1 MKNWSKISSIAA
13 VVAISAS
20 VIPTI
25 PVMADEPSAAA
36 TAADSVLYRAT
47 FDGDPCVGE
56 DVVKT
61 SAGNIV
67 KVNECFPAYEVG
79 VTGTLPHH
87 HSGEKGNSDDKTS
100 KWILPG
106 DTESYPYTNNGAG
119 TSNTYQLVDNVFG
132 KTDKALKMTPA
143 STSNAI
149 EYLIPANA
157 GGINDIS
164 GGWFG
169 NGGSPYRGALANATA
184 DLEDGQQLKISFD
197 IARSE
202 IQGNLAV
209 RLESANGM
217 LMQNCA
223 NGSDAISLRN
233 DGSIQFMGRDTG
245 VKYESGK
252 WYNIAIVLTKGSK
265 TASLYIDDEAVAPNG
280 YLSSQMAQAALK
292 ENFAQLFR
300 VTISQGTNQTSDV
313 YLDNL
318 EITAVAEGTAINPMD
333 NNVETFDMFNGY
345 SSSVPRYKY
354 MDFLNMN
361 NGNGYSANKVS
372 GKFGKAADDVSMKLA
387 IEPLGT
393 NQTNV
398 PQIKMYQYEYLK
410 NWQYGDKIRMGI
422 RFAYDSDLFYNT
434 LVLHLRDVNAGGNS
448 TLMDF
453 MKVMDGKLNFMGTD
467 YRVNWTPNNWYNLEW
482 VIEPGNGTDIKNKI
496 TAYVDGEEIASNEF
510 DANKNTPYSAMAGI
524 SECRITLDNALN
536 GWNQQADQV
545 KSGTRAGFNL
555 YLDDYTVCRT
565 ANNSV
570 TPVTVSADGITTDYK
585 STLFIKNNET
595 VAQMKA
601 KVSVS
606 GGTAEYVAADGT
618 ALSDDASAAGGYLKV
633 TASSGTVYYYSIVN
647 NIMWHAENF
656 ESYDVIANTKYQGTV
671 LDKKPNSSITGK
683 KNLAGKSGQ
692 AYGFDYSA
700 EDGTAGDASGLDF
713 NRTTAIPVEDTTV
726 VEFSM
731 YANANVEKGLMTG
744 GGAQYYYEYINDSG
758 EKVTETDGIRNLI
771 TMERGYIYAGESIT
785 GNELC
790 KAENGRWYKI
800 ALVMNPN
807 TYTMD
812 IYVNGELKKSNVTLD
827 KIDYV
832 VNDNDELQ
840 AVDRTM
846 EKTGGKQPVLTGIL
860 RFKVG
865 GVLRATTGANSG
877 TYAYDDVKIYAGSY
891 SAAEDM
897 ADITVNGYDASTAGI
912 IKIDTNEDCSLDTFM
927 KNIVLNV
934 GVKSA
939 TLYDDDTF
947 SGSDA
952 IKEDGVSDGNI
963 LAVETQSGTM
973 HYYVIKDIA
982 GEDSAELKLFLGNM
996 EIQPGTSSF
1005 AAGKYTLKA
1014 VINKTDDTSE
1024 DYLAILALKKDG
1036 KLVNVRIAPQIVT
1049 NEGETVIPVEMDV
1062 NDAEGITFE
1071 AYLWDAFDG
1080 MNIKADARTW
1090 EQQNKK

>member
-13 VVAISAS
+13 AVAISAS
-20 VIPTI
+20 VMPVIPA
-25 PVMADEPSAAA
+25 MADETSAAS
-36 TAADSVLYRAT
+36 ADSVLYRAT

-56 DVVKT
+56 NVVKT
-61 SAGNIV
+61 EAGDIV

-79 VTGTLPHH
+79 VTGALPHN
-87 HSGEKGNSDDKTS
+87 HSGIKGTDDKTS

-106 DTESYPYTNNGAG
+106 DTASYPYTRNGAG
-119 TSNTYQLVDNVFG
+119 TSNTYQLVSNAFG

-157 GGINDIS
+157 GGINDVE

-184 DLEDGQQLKISFD
+184 DLADGQQLKISFD

-209 RLESANGM
+209 RIESPSGLMLNSANG
-217 LMQNCA
+217 N
-223 NGSDAISLRN
+223 DALSLRN
-233 DGSIQFMGRDTG
+233 DGNIQFMGRDTG
-245 VKYESGK
+245 VKYEAGK

-265 TASLYIDDEAVAPNG
+265 TASLYINGEAVAPNG

-292 ENFAQLFR
+292 ENFAQLLR
-300 VTISQGTNQTSDV
+300 VTVSQGTNQTSDV

-318 EITAVAEGTAINPMD
+318 EITAVAQGTSINPMD

-361 NGNGYSANKVS
+361 NGDGYGADKVS
-372 GKFGKAADDVSMKLA
+372 GMFGKTADDVSVKLA
-387 IEPLGT
+387 ICPLGS
-393 NQTNV
+393 NQNSV
-398 PQIKMYQYEYLK
+398 PQLKMYQYEYLK

-434 LVLHLRDVNAGGNS
+434 FVIHLRDVNAAGNS

-467 YRVNWTPNNWYNLEW
+467 YKVNWTPNNWYNLEW

-496 TAYVDGEEIASNEF
+496 TAYVDGEEIAVNEF

-524 SECRITLDNALN
+524 FECRMTLDNALN
-536 GWNQQADQV
+536 GWNGQADRV
-545 KSGTRAGFNL
+545 KSGTRTGFNL
-555 YLDDYTVCRT
+555 YLDDYAVCRT
-565 ANNSV
+565 VNNSV

-595 VAQMKA
+595 IGQLKS
-601 KVSVS
+601 KVNVS

-618 ALSDDASAAGGYLKV
+618 ALADDASAAGAYLKV

-647 NIMWHAENF
+647 NILWHAENF
-656 ESYDVIANTKYQGTV
+656 ESYDVIANEKYQGAV
-671 LDKKPNSSITGK
+671 LDKQANSSIAGK

-692 AYGFDYSA
+692 AYGFDYSD
-700 EDGTAGDASGLDF
+700 ESGTAGDASGLDF

-731 YANANVEKGLMTG
+731 YADENVEKGLMLG
-744 GGAQYYYEYINDSG
+744 GGSQYYYEYTNDNG
-758 EKVTETDGIRNLI
+758 ETVTETDGMHSMV
-771 TMERGYIYAGESIT
+771 TMERGYIYAGESIA
-785 GNELC
+785 GNEIC
-790 KAENGRWYKI
+790 KAENGRWYRI
-800 ALVMNPN
+800 ALIMNPSD
-807 TYTMD
+807 YTMD
-812 IYVNGELKKSNVTLD
+812 IYVNGELKKANVSLD

-832 VNDNDELQ
+832 VDENDQLKP
-840 AVDRTM
+840 VDRTM
-846 EKTGGKQPVLTGIL
+846 EKTGGKKPVLTGIL
-860 RFKVG
+860 RVKLG
-865 GVLRATTGANSG
+865 GVLRSTAGANSG
-877 TYAYDDVKIYAGSY
+877 TYAYDDLKIYAGSY
-891 SAAEDM
+891 NAAADT
-897 ADITVNGYDASTAGI
+897 ADITVNNYDASTAGI
-912 IKIDTNEDCSLDTFM
+912 IKIDTTEDCSLDTFM
-927 KNIVLNV
+927 KNIVLNA

-939 TLYDDDTF
+939 KLYDDDTF
-947 SGSDA
+947 SGSDT
-952 IKEDGVSDGNI
+952 IEEDGVSDGNI
-963 LAVETQSGTM
+963 LAVETESGTM
-973 HYYVIKDIA
+973 HYYLIKDIA
-982 GEDSAELKLFLGNM
+982 GEDSAEFKLFVGDT

-1014 VINKTDDTSE
+1014 VINKADDTKA
-1024 DYLAILALKKDG
+1024 DYLAILAVKKDG
-1036 KLVNVRIAPQIVT
+1036 KPIDVKFVQQMVT
-1049 NEGETVIPVEMDV
+1049 DAGETVIPVETNITDT
-1062 NDAEGITFE
+1062 DGITIE
-1071 AYLWDAFDG
+1071 AYLWDAFDS
-1080 MNIKADARTW
+1080 MYVKADKMAW
-1090 EQQNKK
+1090 